1 METNELFVFLLA
13 IPAKKSNTEK
23 GLILEDMVKDVQYVN
38 QWIDGDLYRLYY
50 EYFYSYSE
58 AVVKLGRVVDKF
70 NDIAEI
76 IEPGDYSTAK
86 LILQIDSRRGYLYSV
101 NDSFEHM
108 LNIEPTREVI

>member
-13 IPAKKSNTEK
+13 IPVKRSTTEK
-23 GLILEDMVKDVQYVN
+23 GLIIEDMVKDVQYVN
-38 QWIDGDLYRLYY
+38 QYIDGDLYRLYY
-50 EYFYSYSE
+50 EYFYSFSE
-58 AVVKLGRVVDKF
+58 AVVKLGRVADKF

-101 NDSFEHM
+101 NDAFEYM
-108 LNIEPTREVI
+108 LNIEPTRAEI